1 MKSDFH
7 MHTGFSKDSTS
18 SPEEMIQ
25 ESIRRGLKTI
35 CITDHHD
42 VDYSEPDFEIDFE
55 SYFRALERLQKQY
68 SSQID

>member
-1 MKSDFH
+1 MKADFH
-7 MHTGFSKDSTS
+7 MHTNFSKDSQS

-42 VDYSEPDFEIDFE
+42 INFTEPGFEIDFDK
-55 SYFRALERLQKQY
+55 YIPTLQL
-68 SSQID
+68 